1 MSAVLGALEDCPHAH
16 LSSAARGVFSFSH
29 ILTASKEPPHPPS
42 LSSSIRQGGGVR
54 VSHRV
59 SRMRRAH
66 VCEVDDLPRCARG
79 APRPASDQ
87 LMKLRTRL
95 SSTSSR
101 GRGLWLFTRVAIP
114 PSTFSPPLLAGRR

>member
-1 MSAVLGALEDCPHAH
+1 MSAVLGALEDCPHEH

-29 ILTASKEPPHPPS
+29 ILTASKESPHPPS

-66 VCEVDDLPRCARG
+66 VCEVDDLPRCAR
-79 APRPASDQ
+79 AR
-87 LMKLRTRL
+87 
-95 SSTSSR
+95 
-101 GRGLWLFTRVAIP
+101 RV
-114 PSTFSPPLLAGRR
+114 PLLIS